1 MPMTT
6 KVALNLIVIGGGNFC
21 GSVVRLAMGRIELT
35 TGHTDPEFVRGLDLQ
50 ECTTASVVRR
60 SIHQGQCLQCLIH
73 NTIGANTVACVYQ
86 ATALSGLPARNGCS
100 ADNQIPGSSMNTGR
114 SGFTP

>member
-6 KVALNLIVIGGGNFC
+6 KVALDLIIVGGGNFC
-21 GSVVRLAMGRIELT
+21 GSVVRLAMRRIELT
-35 TGHTDPEFVRGLDLQ
+35 TGHPPSEFVWGLDLEQ
-50 ECTTASVVRR
+50 RAATPIVRCT
-60 SIHQGQCLQCLIH
+60 IHQRQCLQCLIH
-73 NTIGANTVACVYQ
+73 NTIDATPVLDFEATV
-86 ATALSGLPARNGCS
+86 LRGLPARNGCS